1 MLELEKHVLKPV
13 VVSRHAAVEIPAHQW
28 ADASPAILN
37 IISATLSP
45 IITIVRGITI
55 MELWACWWIFGRLE
69 FW

>member
-1 MLELEKHVLKPV
+1 MLELEKHILGPLAGT
-13 VVSRHAAVEIPAHQW
+13 HAASVENAHQW

-45 IITIVRGITI
+45 IVTIVRGITI

>member
-28 ADASPAILN
+28 ADASPAKLN

-45 IITIVRGITI
+45 IVTIVREIAI
-55 MELWACWWIFGRLE
+55 LKLWVCWWIFGKL
-69 FW
+69 